1 MQKVIERS
9 LNLLAFLLT
18 AQRPVTADEIRTT
31 VAGYEQQ
38 SDEAFHRTFE
48 RDKDLLRRLGVP
60 LQLAPTDGWEVEF
73 GYVIPSEEWALEDPG
88 LTDEE
93 RTAVLLAAQAVRFGG
108 QPAGADALFKLGG
121 APAGVG
127 GEPLAAD
134 LGLSAEDVEAA
145 FAAVTER
152 RALQFAYS
160 GTERTIHPYGLA
172 HRRGHWYLVGPEAG
186 GDGQVKAF
194 RLDRAGDVRPGGQR
208 AAFTRPPGFDV
219 SRAIPQAPW
228 EAGAEDMEA
237 VVRFDAAVA
246 WLARRH
252 LSSSA
257 TVLELESGD
266 IEVTMPVAS
275 PRAFIGWMIGF
286 DDRAEIMAPAE
297 LRAAFLDLVR
307 GTS

>member
-18 AQRPVTADEIRTT
+18 AERPVTADEIRVT
-31 VAGYEQQ
+31 VAGYGHQ
-38 SDEAFHRTFE
+38 SDDAFHRIFE

-73 GYVIPSEEWALEDPG
+73 GYVIPGDEWALGDPG

-108 QPAGADALFKLGG
+108 QAAGADALFKLGG
-121 APAGVG
+121 APAGVA

-134 LGLSAEDVEAA
+134 LGLSAADVESA

-152 RALQFAYS
+152 RELSFRYS
-160 GTERTIHPYGLA
+160 ATNRVIYPYGLV
-172 HRRGHWYLVGPEAG
+172 HRRGHWYLVGPEVAAP
-186 GDGQVKAF
+186 QQAKAF
-194 RLDRAGDVRPGGQR
+194 RLDRAENVRTGKDPGV
-208 AAFTRPPGFDV
+208 FDRPPGFELAT
-219 SRAIPQAPW
+219 AIPQAPW
-228 EAGAEDMEA
+228 EAGQDDITA

-252 LSSSA
+252 LTA
-257 TVLELESGD
+257 AAAVADLDDGA
-266 IEVTMPVAS
+266 IEVTMPVAA
-275 PRAFIGWMIGF
+275 PRAFMGWVIGF
-286 DDRAEIMAPAE
+286 DDRAEIVGPPE
-297 LRAAFLDLVR
+297 LRSAFLDLVR
-307 GTS
+307 GSA